1 MNNFFSK
8 TNRELFLYQLKWLGV
23 FIAIGFIII
32 YLFEFPLDLIM
43 LVVAF
48 IIINIYKTR
57 IMLKKLGVLN
67 DSNAKDIKSFIRS
80 LFRSPSSSTYD
91 NTQIKYYCM
100 LCGNEH
106 KEIAC
111 PKCGSKI
118 KRIGWN
124 FLITNLHTFVLSVDI
139 HFDISSDDL

>member
-43 LVVAF
+43 LIIAF

-57 IMLKKLGVLN
+57 IMLKKLGILN
-67 DSNAKDIKSFIRS
+67 EGNGKDIRGFIKS
-80 LFRSPSSSTYD
+80 LFRSPSSSMNG
-91 NTQIKYYCM
+91 NTSVRYYCM
-100 LCGNEH
+100 SCGNEH
-106 KEIAC
+106 REIAC
-111 PKCGSKI
+111 PKCGSKV
-118 KRIGWN
+118 KKVG
-124 FLITNLHTFVLSVDI
+124 
-139 HFDISSDDL
+139 

>member
-43 LVVAF
+43 LIIAF

-57 IMLKKLGVLN
+57 IMLKKHGILN
-67 DSNAKDIKSFIRS
+67 EGNGKDIRGFIKS
-80 LFRSPSSSTYD
+80 LFRSPSSSMD
-91 NTQIKYYCM
+91 GNTSVRYYCM
-100 LCGNEH
+100 SCGNEH
-106 KEIAC
+106 REIAC
-111 PKCGSKI
+111 PKCGSKM
-118 KRIGWN
+118 KKVG
-124 FLITNLHTFVLSVDI
+124 
-139 HFDISSDDL
+139 

>member
-1 MNNFFSK
+1 MNEFFSN

-23 FIAIGFIII
+23 FIGIGFVII

-43 LVVAF
+43 LVIAF

-57 IMLKKLGVLN
+57 VMLKKLGLLN
-67 DSNAKDIKSFIRS
+67 DSNMKDFKSFIGS
-80 LFRSPSSSTYD
+80 LFRSPSSPEYGSTSVR
-91 NTQIKYYCM
+91 YYCM

-111 PKCGSKI
+111 PKCGSKM
-118 KRIGWN
+118 KRVG
-124 FLITNLHTFVLSVDI
+124 
-139 HFDISSDDL
+139 

>member
-43 LVVAF
+43 LIIAF

-57 IMLKKLGVLN
+57 IMLKKLGILN
-67 DSNAKDIKSFIRS
+67 EGNGKDIRGFIKS
-80 LFRSPSSSTYD
+80 LFRSPSSSMD
-91 NTQIKYYCM
+91 GNTSVRYYCM
-100 LCGNEH
+100 SCGNEH
-106 KEIAC
+106 REIAC
-111 PKCGSKI
+111 PKCGSKM
-118 KRIGWN
+118 KRVGY
-124 FLITNLHTFVLSVDI
+124 
-139 HFDISSDDL
+139 

>member
-8 TNRELFLYQLKWLGV
+8 TNRELFLYQLKWLAV
-23 FIAIGFIII
+23 FIGIGFIII

-43 LVVAF
+43 LISAF

-57 IMLKKLGVLN
+57 VMLKKLGLSN
-67 DSNAKDIKSFIRS
+67 DSNVKDIRSFIRS
-80 LFRSPSSSTYD
+80 LFRSSSSSTYYGG
-91 NTQIKYYCM
+91 TPIRYYCM

-111 PKCGSKI
+111 PKCGSKM
-118 KRIGWN
+118 KRVG
-124 FLITNLHTFVLSVDI
+124 
-139 HFDISSDDL
+139 

>member
-23 FIAIGFIII
+23 FVAIGFIII

-57 IMLKKLGVLN
+57 VMLKKLGVLN
-67 DSNAKDIKSFIRS
+67 DSDAKDIKSFIRS
-80 LFRSPSSSTYD
+80 LFRSSSSSAYG

-111 PKCGSKI
+111 PKCGSKM
-118 KRIGWN
+118 KRVG
-124 FLITNLHTFVLSVDI
+124 
-139 HFDISSDDL
+139 